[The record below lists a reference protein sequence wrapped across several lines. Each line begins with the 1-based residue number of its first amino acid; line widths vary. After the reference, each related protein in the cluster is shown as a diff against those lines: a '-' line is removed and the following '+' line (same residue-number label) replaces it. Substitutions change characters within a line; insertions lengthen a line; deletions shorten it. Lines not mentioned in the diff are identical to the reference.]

1 MLVMR
6 PAKVTFGSSEWDG
19 VVRVAIESSS
29 EEMATAWDDERPNL
43 MFADSVRRKSSA
55 TVYREIQGDDLASP
69 ELGKKSTLVVDVDRG
84 NDADGRRISMSCVVQ
99 SVSYSFSGGRSTRII
114 RLVAVSGAGDDDP
127 VNVSGGV

>member
-29 EEMATAWDDERPNL
+29 EEMATAWDDEGPNL